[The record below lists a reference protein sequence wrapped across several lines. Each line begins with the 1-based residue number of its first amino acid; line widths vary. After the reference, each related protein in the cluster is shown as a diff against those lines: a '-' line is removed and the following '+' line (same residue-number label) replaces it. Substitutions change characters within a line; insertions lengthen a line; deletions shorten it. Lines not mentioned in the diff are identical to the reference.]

1 MSPDSSTDDSIAF
14 DRRTLLKTLSLAGL
28 VGLGSTPVAARGGS
42 PRFPDL
48 VPLPT
53 GFQPEGIVSGRGTE
67 FFVGSLAT
75 GDIFRGDYRTGEGE
89 VLSTEGEVAV
99 GLSYDR
105 RSDRLF
111 VAGRNTGRA
120 FVYDARTGETDAT
133 YQLTDPQSATPD
145 TFVNDVVVTREAAYF
160 TDSFRLSDDGRVFV
174 YHVPLGPGGRLP
186 DQSDV
191 TEIELSEDFQV
202 VQGFNAN
209 GIDATPNGE
218 SLIVVNST
226 TGLLYRV
233 DPTSGEAT
241 EIDLG
246 GDTVNAGDGILLD
259 GQTLYVVQ
267 NQLNQIAVVELAPDL
282 SSGEIVDTITDSD
295 FDVPTTVAEFGNS
308 LYAVNARFGT
318 DPTGADYDVVGV
330 SKSDSSPR

>member
-48 VPLPT
+48 IPLPT
-53 GFQPEGIVSGRGTE
+53 GFQPEGIVSGRETE

-89 VLSTEGEVAV
+89 VLSTDGSPAV
-99 GLSYDR
+99 GLSYDS

-111 VAGRNTGRA
+111 VAGGPSGQA

-133 YQLTDPQSATPD
+133 YQFTDPG

-160 TDSFRLSDDGRVFV
+160 TDSFKPSFYR
-174 YHVPLGPGGRLP
+174 VPLGPGGRLP

-191 TEIELSEDFQV
+191 TELEFGDDFQFV
-202 VQGFNAN
+202 SGAFNAN
-209 GIDATPNGE
+209 GIDATPNGQ

-226 TGLLYRV
+226 MGLLYRV

-246 GDTVNAGDGILLD
+246 GDTVRAGDGILLD

-267 NQLNQIAVVELAPDL
+267 NQFNQISVVKLAPDL
-282 SSGEIVDTITDSD
+282 SSGEVVDTITDSD

-330 SKSDSSPR
+330 SKRSG